1 MDVYSVYSSWFM
13 NGHVT
18 DEFTEKKEVLNNDA
32 LKTIKMKFLGIY
44 KKVALNIFLSW

>member
-13 NGHVT
+13 KGHVT

-32 LKTIKMKFLGIY
+32 LKTIKTKLLEI
-44 KKVALNIFLSW
+44 